1 MLVSPEMTTGKGGCS
16 VRDSPKVSIARR
28 LQKMNKLMLRRLEN
42 VNIVKKRELH
52 IFNHLQG
59 RVRYYYERRILES
72 QHE

>member
-1 MLVSPEMTTGKGGCS
+1 
-16 VRDSPKVSIARR
+16 
-28 LQKMNKLMLRRLEN
+28 MNRLMLRRLEN